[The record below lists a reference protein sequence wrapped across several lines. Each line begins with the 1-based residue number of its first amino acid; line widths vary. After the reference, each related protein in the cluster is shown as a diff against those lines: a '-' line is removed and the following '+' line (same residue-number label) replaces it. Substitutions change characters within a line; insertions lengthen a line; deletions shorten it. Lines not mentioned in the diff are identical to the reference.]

1 MPPQS
6 TFTGRSRRRKTH
18 PWVKAGDALARAV
31 ITLGGIGTILAVL
44 AVAVFLLAVALP
56 LFRPARLTSGLAS
69 SAIAAPAPSSSTA
82 SQPWKGGKATVATCL
97 GADETGVVA
106 WRLDPFAEAKSGE
119 PSDAGLLRVF
129 SMADG
134 KPLLTRTAAE
144 CGLARATTITMLPGG
159 IQAVVGFDDG
169 AFQIGRLGLESTFL
183 AADALPPAAVGL
195 ALGEA
200 GVHEDVVI
208 VRGHTGQYAT
218 VRMVTDFDAPAST
231 SLQSP
236 VIDADITMLSG
247 GPLVA
252 ALDAK
257 GQVRVETISS
267 RRNLLTD
274 ELVTTASGSTIDAKS
289 TDATGNMGGFVPRFV
304 RVSELGDQLFL
315 IAEDGSAR
323 RYEIRD
329 VESPVLMESFDAM
342 PDQLQPDI
350 QKVTCVARVFGGNAL
365 AVGDSAGVVR
375 VLFAI
380 RAADA
385 AATDGLQMAVAKEF
399 AAVAGSGPDHG
410 ITALA
415 PSPRSRLLAVADA
428 SGGIRLV
435 QTTTGAT
442 AASLAGGDPG
452 GLEAPARQLLIAPRE
467 NRLLAADDARLAVWT
482 LNAGYP
488 EVSWRSLFGRVWY
501 EKYPGHVHAWET
513 TGHESFE
520 SKFGLVPLIFGTLKA
535 TLYSMLFAT
544 PIAILAAIF
553 ASQFMHP
560 RWKARIKPTI
570 EMMASLPSVVLGF
583 VAGLIFAPIIERSL
597 MTMLAGF
604 FGVPLTLL
612 TGAFFWQLLPAGWR
626 SRYGA
631 WRFPLIAAV
640 AIPAGAAV
648 AVAAAAPME
657 RLLFNGDVAAWLDG
671 RGGSGFGGWVLA
683 LLPLAGVLSAMLV
696 GRFVNPWLRRNSRGW
711 SQQQAAITSL
721 GTFAVGI
728 ALALALAIAAASFLD
743 ALRLDTRGGLFGT
756 YVQRNALIV
765 AIGMSF
771 AIIPLIFTIADDA
784 LSSVPDHLRS
794 ASLGAGAT
802 PWQTAIRVIVPA
814 AASGLFSA
822 VMIGLGRAVG
832 ETMIVLMAAGNTP
845 LMGWNLFNG
854 FQTLSAA
861 IATELPE
868 AARGSAHYRVLF
880 LAALTLFG
888 MTFVVNT
895 AAEIVRQRFR
905 RRSHEL

>member
-18 PWVKAGDALARAV
+18 PWVKAGDSLARAV

-56 LFRPARLTSGLAS
+56 LFRPARLTSERAS
-69 SAIAAPAPSSSTA
+69 SAMAASAASSSSISPSA
-82 SQPWKGGKATVATCL
+82 NGVEKTVATCL
-97 GADETGVVA
+97 GADEAGVVA
-106 WRLDPFAEAKSGE
+106 WLVDALAVAKSGD
-119 PSDAGLLRVF
+119 PSDAGLVRVF
-129 SMADG
+129 SIADG
-134 KPLLTRTAAE
+134 KPLLTRTASE
-144 CGLARATTITMLPGG
+144 CGLAHATTISMLPGS

-169 AFQIGRLGLESTFL
+169 TFRIGRLGLESTFL
-183 AADALPPAAVGL
+183 AANALPPAAVAL
-195 ALGEA
+195 APGEA
-200 GVHEDVVI
+200 GAYEDAII

-218 VRMVTDFDAPAST
+218 VRMVTEFDAPAST
-231 SLQSP
+231 SLQHP

-257 GQVRVETISS
+257 GQVRVEVISS

-274 ELVTTASGSTIDAKS
+274 ELVTTASGSNIDAKS
-289 TDATGNMGGFVPRFV
+289 TDATGSAGGFVPRFV

-315 IAEDGSAR
+315 VAEDGAAR

-329 VESPVLMESFDAM
+329 VESPVLMESFNAA
-342 PDQLQPDI
+342 PDSLQPGR
-350 QKVTCVARVFGGNAL
+350 QKVTCVTRVFGGNAL

-375 VLFAI
+375 VFFAT

-385 AATDGLQMAVAKEF
+385 AATDGLQMAVAKVF
-399 AAVAGSGPDHG
+399 ASVPGGGPDHG

-442 AASLAGGDPG
+442 AASLAGDDPG
-452 GLEAPARQLLIAPRE
+452 GLGAPARQLLISPRE
-467 NRLLAADDARLAVWT
+467 NRLLAADGARLAAWT

-488 EVSWRSLFGRVWY
+488 EVSFGSLFGRVWY

-560 RWKARIKPTI
+560 SWKARIKPTI

-597 MTMLAGF
+597 MTVLAGF

-626 SRYGA
+626 SRYAA
-631 WRFPLIAAV
+631 WRFLLIAAV
-640 AIPAGAAV
+640 ALPAGVAV
-648 AVAAAAPME
+648 AAAAAAPME

-711 SQQQAAITSL
+711 SQHQAAIASL